1 VSLGTWSRSAR
12 WLVALAPIAIVAIIE
27 ILSDSVLDDALPYP
41 LDTVLVVAVV
51 VVLGLVLAA
60 LAFRRIDA
68 LTGALR
74 ARNAELEAR
83 GASARALNRVSV
95 AIAAESDLGHVLQ
108 AVVTYAREL
117 LAADVAVLLL
127 ERPDGRLELR
137 AADGLPTADGAPTA
151 DRRRATAGSPTTADG
166 LPTTAD
172 GRPIVAPPPDEPRAA
187 DADAMLAFVDADR
200 ATARLAAPLQR
211 GGSTLGILAVGSAV
225 VRGFDADDVE
235 TLSSL
240 ASQATIALE
249 HARLEA
255 RLRELAVVEERER
268 IAHELHDGIAQVL
281 GYVNT
286 KSLAVGGFLDA
297 GRTDE
302 ARVQL
307 DELASAARAVYVDVR
322 ESIIGLRGPIEPGQG
337 LGMAIAAHAR
347 RVADASR
354 FGLELSIDTAA
365 ESLRLDP
372 EAETNLY
379 RIVQEALT
387 NVRKHASARR
397 VRLDAAIVRGVLTIS
412 VADDGRGLPAGGV
425 AGDKPGYGLRAMR
438 ERAASIGATIQVM
451 NGVDGGALVRV
462 TMPLGGHERPIES
475 PVASPE
481 PADSADPADPAD
493 PGPASA
499 DPGMASAEPTAV
511 R

>member
-1 VSLGTWSRSAR
+1 V
-12 WLVALAPIAIVAIIE
+12 PIAVVAVIE
-27 ILSDSVLDDALPYP
+27 ILSDSVLDEALPYP
-41 LDTVLVVAVV
+41 LDTILVVAVL
-51 VVLGLVLAA
+51 VVLGLLLAA
-60 LAFRRIDA
+60 VAFRRIDA
-68 LTGALR
+68 LTGTLR

-83 GASARALNRVSV
+83 GASARALNRVSM
-95 AIAAESDLGHVLQ
+95 AIAGESDLGHVLQ

-137 AADGLPTADGAPTA
+137 AADGLAAAG
-151 DRRRATAGSPTTADG
+151 DRPPIAAQPHDDPPAAG
-166 LPTTAD
+166 
-172 GRPIVAPPPDEPRAA
+172 A
-187 DADAMLAFVDADR
+187 DAILAFVDAGR
-200 ATARLAAPLQR
+200 ATARLSAPLQR
-211 GGSTLGILAVGSAV
+211 GGSTLGVLAVGSATA
-225 VRGFDADDVE
+225 RGFDADEVE

-281 GYVNT
+281 GYVNA

-302 ARVQL
+302 ARIQL
-307 DELASAARAVYVDVR
+307 EELASAARAVYVDVR

-337 LGMAIAAHAR
+337 LGAAIAAHAR
-347 RVADASR
+347 RVADASH
-354 FGLELSIDTAA
+354 FGLELSIDSAA

-397 VRLDAAIVRGVLTIS
+397 VRLDATIVRGVLTIS
-412 VADDGRGLPAGGV
+412 VADDGRGLASGGGS
-425 AGDKPGYGLRAMR
+425 GDKPGYGLRAMR
-438 ERAASIGATIQVM
+438 ERAGSIGATIQVM
-451 NGVDGGALVRV
+451 NQVGGGALVRV
-462 TMPLGGHERPIES
+462 TMPLAGHEHPVES
-475 PVASPE
+475 PATSPNPAESGPASPE
-481 PADSADPADPAD
+481 PS
-493 PGPASA
+493 
-499 DPGMASAEPTAV
+499 AV

>member
-1 VSLGTWSRSAR
+1 L
-12 WLVALAPIAIVAIIE
+12 LAGV
-27 ILSDSVLDDALPYP
+27 
-41 LDTVLVVAVV
+41 
-51 VVLGLVLAA
+51 
-60 LAFRRIDA
+60 AFRRIDA

-95 AIAAESDLGHVLQ
+95 AIAGESDLGHVLQ
-108 AVVTYAREL
+108 AVVSYAREL

-137 AADGLPTADGAPTA
+137 AADGLPGAADGRPTL
-151 DRRRATAGSPTTADG
+151 AG
-166 LPTTAD
+166 
-172 GRPIVAPPPDEPRAA
+172 GRPIVAAPPDDPPAT
-187 DADAMLAFVDADR
+187 DADAMLAFVEAGR
-200 ATARLAAPLQR
+200 ATARLSAPLQR
-211 GGSTLGILAVGSAV
+211 GGSTLGILAVGSATA
-225 VRGFDADDVE
+225 RGFDADEVE

-268 IAHELHDGIAQVL
+268 IARELHDGIAQVL

-302 ARVQL
+302 ARAQL

-337 LGMAIAAHAR
+337 LGAAIAAHAR
-347 RVADASR
+347 RVAEASH
-354 FGLELSIDTAA
+354 FGLELSIDPAA
-365 ESLRLDP
+365 ASLRLDA

-397 VRLDAAIVRGVLTIS
+397 VRLDATIARGVLTIS
-412 VADDGRGLPAGGV
+412 VADDGRGLPPGGV
-425 AGDKPGYGLRAMR
+425 GGDKPGYGLRAMR
-438 ERAASIGATIQVM
+438 ERAGSIGATIQVM
-451 NGVDGGALVRV
+451 NQVGGGALVRV
-462 TMPLGGHERPIES
+462 TMPLAGHEH
-475 PVASPE
+475 PVEPPATNPDAVASGPASPE
-481 PADSADPADPAD
+481 PS
-493 PGPASA
+493 
-499 DPGMASAEPTAV
+499 AV